1 MNVTVGEALDMME
14 KGYRL
19 EINRGT
25 IGGFVPEDEEC

>member
-19 EINRGT
+19 EINEGK
-25 IGGFVPEDEEC
+25 IGNFVPEDDEC